1 MDEGSQTPTGGTLD
15 PLVAKILSTYP
26 YAFTLASTE
35 GERAVGYRIRFE
47 AAVQLGWTPPADAE
61 GLEHDRYD
69 ADAVQV
75 IGWYEDA
82 PVSTGRLVLPPAALP
97 TQDECGLLIEPAG
110 GVVDVGRMAV
120 VRTHQS
126 YQHAAFIGLLCRLYL
141 EMRTQG
147 YGVACGMMSLR
158 ARRLVGLLGL
168 NLEVLGPDRLY
179 WNEPRAPV
187 RFALTRNE
195 ETLADRWADPD

>member
-1 MDEGSQTPTGGTLD
+1 MDEDGEPSNGGTLD

-26 YAFTLASTE
+26 YEFTLASTE
-35 GERAVGYRIRFE
+35 AERAVGYRIRFE
-47 AAVQLGWTPPADAE
+47 AAVGLGWTPPAD
-61 GLEHDRYD
+61 GYDLEHDGYD
-69 ADAVQV
+69 ADAVHV

-97 TQDECGLLIEPAG
+97 TQDECGLVVEPAG
-110 GVVDVGRMAV
+110 RVVDVGRMSV

-126 YQHAAFIGLLCRLYL
+126 YQHAAFIALLCRLYL
-141 EMRTQG
+141 EMRTRG

-168 NLEVLGPDRLY
+168 SLDVLGPDRLY
-179 WNEPRAPV
+179 WNELRAPV
-187 RFALTRNE
+187 RFALTHNE
-195 ETLADRWADPD
+195 VTLTDRWAEPV

>member
-1 MDEGSQTPTGGTLD
+1 MDEGSHTPAGGTLD
-15 PLVAKILSTYP
+15 PLVAKILTSYP

-35 GERAVGYRIRFE
+35 AERAVGYRIRFE
-47 AAVQLGWTPPADAE
+47 AAVGLGWTPAPDAD
-61 GLEHDRYD
+61 GLERDRYD
-69 ADAVQV
+69 VGALHV

-97 TQDECGLLIEPAG
+97 TQDECGLVVEPAG
-110 GVVDVGRMAV
+110 RVVDVGRMAV
-120 VRTHQS
+120 VRTHQN
-126 YQHAAFIGLLCRLYL
+126 YQHAAFIALLCRLYL
-141 EMRTQG
+141 EMRTRG

-195 ETLADRWADPD
+195 APLADRWADQV